1 MGRKTILIV
10 YSASIFPIVMASQDR
25 VFNMIKRLAKDH
37 IVDFAFIDRGNND
50 LKLNMDGLQG
60 ICRKIIPIPALNPY
74 GRKIK
79 RILLG
84 IMIRIL
90 KILTGLPVSYL
101 YQSQKKYK
109 SFLRKMIIE
118 NNYDIV
124 QIEYCYMSS
133 VFRDIEGEIFKVV
146 DTHGIAYKDEYLNIK
161 KKRGNKISISQNR
174 EIEKIKKLESSI
186 LSSADLNIA
195 ITAIDIDDLVD
206 LSPNVNHII
215 IPIGQDLG
223 RFNNYEL
230 NTELNT
236 ILFYGSMGGVQ
247 NIYAFKRFWNNIY
260 PIINQRIMDLKV
272 LVVGAN
278 PPSEIKKLHD
288 GKNIVVTGFVEDTRP
303 YLSRSSV
310 MILPLEIGVGFRGR
324 TIEVM
329 AMGIPIVGT
338 HNALDNLGLQ
348 NGKQGFITDSDMEMA
363 DYLCKILTDNL
374 LSKQMSLECKKFVKA
389 FDLEETYGKLSKY
402 YFNLV
407 CN

>member
-1 MGRKTILIV
+1 
-10 YSASIFPIVMASQDR
+10 
-25 VFNMIKRLAKDH
+25 
-37 IVDFAFIDRGNND
+37 
-50 LKLNMDGLQG
+50 
-60 ICRKIIPIPALNPY
+60 
-74 GRKIK
+74 
-79 RILLG
+79 
-84 IMIRIL
+84 
-90 KILTGLPVSYL
+90 
-101 YQSQKKYK
+101 
-109 SFLRKMIIE
+109 
-118 NNYDIV
+118 
-124 QIEYCYMSS
+124 
-133 VFRDIEGEIFKVV
+133 
-146 DTHGIAYKDEYLNIK
+146 
-161 KKRGNKISISQNR
+161 
-174 EIEKIKKLESSI
+174 
-186 LSSADLNIA
+186 
-195 ITAIDIDDLVD
+195 
-206 LSPNVNHII
+206 
-215 IPIGQDLG
+215 
-223 RFNNYEL
+223 
-230 NTELNT
+230 
-236 ILFYGSMGGVQ
+236 
-247 NIYAFKRFWNNIY
+247 
-260 PIINQRIMDLKV
+260 MDLKV